1 MAEEIVLILSGE
13 ASGELY
19 GSMLAAAL
27 KQLRPSIDL
36 YGIGGEHMKVEGVEL
51 LGTVTG
57 AFGLWEAL
65 SSLGRVR
72 ALYKRVVEFLKTKRP
87 QVVVLIDFPDFNLK
101 VAEVAKSLG
110 IKVLYYVSPQ
120 IWAWRKKRIKKI
132 KSLCDRMAV
141 ILPFE
146 EKLYRD
152 VSVDAEFV
160 GHPIMEVI
168 ERIKGGK
175 SFIREGIEL
184 SPDRETLAL
193 LPGSRG
199 SELKRHLPLYHS
211 VIRELKRK
219 YQNMQFVMPLAE
231 NLDINEFHRIDD
243 LKAEGVRVLKGK
255 ATEALIAADY
265 ALIASGT
272 ATLQA
277 ALIGTPMVVVY
288 KLFPLTY
295 LIGRMIV
302 DVKFISLVNI
312 LSKNREVVKELI
324 QWQANRE
331 NVIKEL
337 DRIIKDESIRR
348 IMTEQFA
355 KLRELFHGL
364 SPSKRVAEMV
374 CELAGWAEK
383 EQ

>member
-1 MAEEIVLILSGE
+1 MAEDIVLILSGE

-19 GSMLAAAL
+19 GSMLASEL
-27 KQLRPSIDL
+27 KKLRPSVDI
-36 YGIGGEHMKVEGVEL
+36 YGIGGEHMKMEGVEL
-51 LGTVTG
+51 LGTLTG

-65 SSLGRVR
+65 SSLGKVR
-72 ALYKRVVEFLKTKRP
+72 ALYKRVEEFLKTKRP
-87 QVVVLIDFPDFNLK
+87 QVLVLIDFPDFNLR

-120 IWAWRKKRIKKI
+120 VWAWRKKRIKQI
-132 KSLCDRMAV
+132 KRLCDKMAV

-152 VSVDAEFV
+152 ASVDAEFV

-184 SPDRETLAL
+184 SPDKETLAL

-211 VIRELKRK
+211 VIKELKRK

-231 NLDINEFHRIDD
+231 NLNIEEFQRIDD
-243 LKAEGVRVLKGK
+243 LKAEGVKVLKGR

-312 LSKNREVVKELI
+312 LCKNREVVKELI

-331 NVIKEL
+331 NVVKEL

-355 KLRELFHGL
+355 KLRELFQGM

-383 EQ
+383 EL